1 MAIIRKLSKEAAAL
15 RTAPAAGV
23 ASVPGLADDEATV
36 PTFGFDSSEL
46 AELIVQAWTDDKFR
60 EKLLERDAQK
70 KVTPAASKAATD
82 AVNARGFNLKRAVVI
97 TENEHDRHYRMQ
109 SPDEVVFVLP
119 DVERIANPKTGPL
132 LETARLLMT
141 CTPNGI

>member
-1 MAIIRKLSKEAAAL
+1 MAIIKKLSKEAAAL

-23 ASVPGLADDEATV
+23 ATVAGLAEDEATV

-46 AELIVQAWTDDKFR
+46 AELIVQAWTDDQFR
-60 EKLLERDAQK
+60 KTLLNRK
-70 KVTPAASKAATD
+70 NGKPTNAAIKAATA
-82 AVNARGFNLKRAVVI
+82 AVNARGLNLKRAVVI
-97 TENEHDRHYRMQ
+97 SEEEHDRHYRMQ

-119 DVERIANPKTGPL
+119 DVARIANAKSGPL